1 MRGTLLTLLWTV
13 LFVSSGLAQSI
24 VQPSVDLTAE
34 NVISIQLKALSD
46 AENDPARDSGV
57 AQVWAFAH
65 PSNRAMTGPL
75 SRFTRMLKSPN
86 YRALI
91 GHRDHFLR
99 LVKETKDKAHFAVR
113 VTGQDGWVYG
123 YSWQLAKVPE
133 GAFADMWMTT
143 TVVLAGRLG
152 RAT

>member
-1 MRGTLLTLLWTV
+1 MRGSLLTLIWMM
-13 LFVSSGLAQSI
+13 LFASSAFAQSL
-24 VQPSVDLTAE
+24 VQPSTELTAE

-46 AENDPARDSGV
+46 AEYDPETDSGA

-75 SRFTRMLKSPN
+75 PRFTRMLKSLN
-86 YRALI
+86 YRPLI
-91 GHRDHFLR
+91 GHRQHFLR
-99 LVKETKDKAHFAVR
+99 LVEETKDKAHFAVR

-133 GAFADMWMTT
+133 GAFANMWMTT
-143 TVVLAGRLG
+143 TVVLGGRLG